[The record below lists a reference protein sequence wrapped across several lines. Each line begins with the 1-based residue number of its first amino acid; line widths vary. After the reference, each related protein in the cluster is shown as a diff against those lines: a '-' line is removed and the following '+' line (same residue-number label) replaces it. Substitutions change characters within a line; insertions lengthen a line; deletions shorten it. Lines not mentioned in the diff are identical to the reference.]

1 MNKRTKEILKANNE
15 REELINEENDKV
27 LTDMICYLRGSSI
40 SEYDQELVR
49 ADIIEM
55 VLDAQERGE
64 DINNVFGGNYK
75 EICDNIIAEL
85 PEKTTKQ
92 KILEGVNTALMCIW
106 IIGAIYVIK
115 QVIIC
120 MVVEPRNFVFTLST
134 GDILNALLIIIAS
147 VAIVKY
153 ICRNSFDSDENAEKK
168 SIMDNKVVGFIVV
181 WVAIMIAL
189 LILTGISYVL
199 SKAILTVP
207 LYMAIIFIAVVFIA
221 ERIMTRLI

>member
-1 MNKRTKEILKANNE
+1 MNKKTKEILKANNE

-27 LTDMICYLRGSSI
+27 LTDMICYLRGSNI
-40 SEYDQELVR
+40 SEYEQELVR

-64 DINNVFGGNYK
+64 NINSVFGGNYK

-85 PEKTTKQ
+85 PQKTTKQ
-92 KILEGVNTALMCIW
+92 KVLEGVNIVFMCMWIVGAILVVKQL
-106 IIGAIYVIK
+106 IIGMAK
-115 QVIIC
+115 
-120 MVVEPRNFVFTLST
+120 EPRNFVFTLST
-134 GDILNALLIIIAS
+134 GDILNSLIIIIAS
-147 VAIVKY
+147 VGIVQY
-153 ICRNSFDSDENAEKK
+153 ICKNSFDSGENTEKK

-207 LYMAIIFIAVVFIA
+207 LYMAIIFIAVAFIA

>member
-1 MNKRTKEILKANNE
+1 MNKKTKEILKANNE

-27 LTDMICYLRGSSI
+27 LTDMICYLRGSNI

-64 DINNVFGGNYK
+64 DINSVFGGNYK

-85 PEKTTKQ
+85 PQKTTKQ
-92 KILEGVNTALMCIW
+92 KVLEGVNIVFMCMWIVGAILVVKQL
-106 IIGAIYVIK
+106 IIG
-115 QVIIC
+115 
-120 MVVEPRNFVFTLST
+120 MVAEPRNFVFTLST
-134 GDILNALLIIIAS
+134 GDVLNALIIIIAS
-147 VAIVKY
+147 VGIVQY
-153 ICRNSFDSDENAEKK
+153 ICKNSFDSDENTGKK

-181 WVAIMIAL
+181 WVAIMVAL

-207 LYMAIIFIAVVFIA
+207 LYMAIIFTAVVFVA

>member
-1 MNKRTKEILKANNE
+1 MNKKTKEILKANNE

-27 LTDMICYLRGSSI
+27 LTDMICYLRGSNI
-40 SEYDQELVR
+40 SEYEQELVR

-64 DINNVFGGNYK
+64 NINSVFGGNCK

-85 PEKTTKQ
+85 PPKTMKQ
-92 KILEGVNTALMCIW
+92 KILEGINTALMCIW

-115 QVIIC
+115 QVIVC
-120 MVVEPRNFVFTLST
+120 MVIEPRNFVFTLST

-153 ICRNSFDSDENAEKK
+153 ICRNSFDSDENTEKK
-168 SIMDNKVVGFIVV
+168 SIMNNKILGFIVT
-181 WVAIMIAL
+181 WVAIMVAL
-189 LILTGISYVL
+189 LIFIGISHIL
-199 SKAILTVP
+199 SKSILTIP
-207 LYMAIIFIAVVFIA
+207 LYMAVIFTAIVFIA
-221 ERIMTRLI
+221 ERIMDRLI

>member
-1 MNKRTKEILKANNE
+1 MNKKTKEILKANNE

-27 LTDMICYLRGSSI
+27 LTDMICYLRGSNI
-40 SEYDQELVR
+40 SEYEQELVR

-64 DINNVFGGNYK
+64 NINSVFGGNYK

-85 PEKTTKQ
+85 PQKTTKQ
-92 KILEGVNTALMCIW
+92 KVLEGVNIVFMCMWIVGAILVVKQL
-106 IIGAIYVIK
+106 IIGMAK
-115 QVIIC
+115 
-120 MVVEPRNFVFTLST
+120 EPRNFVFTLST

-153 ICRNSFDSDENAEKK
+153 ICKNSFDSDENTEKK
-168 SIMDNKVVGFIVV
+168 SMMDNKVVGFIVV

-199 SKAILTVP
+199 SKTILTVP
-207 LYMAIIFIAVVFIA
+207 LYMAIVFTAVVFIA